1 MKKFLVLLLIS
12 ILAIFVFAG
21 CNAVVPG
28 EGEGEGEGEVE
39 GVTVEI
45 SDSVKINGIDYVK
58 GDNRDEKGVLIGNTI
73 TVTFPAP
80 VEGMVQ
86 ADISDCTTTS
96 AATKFLFPNED
107 KTVWTGTIYF
117 DCNSMFVDP
126 CSTECGECGDCVDL
140 PCCEAVITIISGAC
154 EVDEC
159 IVLPVI
165 VDCEPPEVD
174 LNVRFIDCGDPCDP
188 CDETAGVY
196 MEWTS
201 LMAGLPCDDPNDCCA
216 DDCSGIKSWTITI
229 GDSECAEPCD
239 IITGTGCPVEGMSD
253 CCFPYSTDD
262 DELACYTIEFEIE
275 DMVGNVEEAEWVVCL
290 DTDEVVSFDGDPV
303 DWDTEDLETEWID
316 VLISG
321 VCFN

>member
-165 VDCEPPEVD
+165 VDCEPPAIPTFV
-174 LNVRFIDCGDPCDP
+174 FDCQDCNPCPGDC
-188 CDETAGVY
+188 ETSDGVY
-196 MEWTS
+196 FTFTS
-201 LMAGLPCDDPNDCCA
+201 VGGDVCNPSDACK
-216 DDCSGIKSWTITI
+216 DDCSGV
-229 GDSECAEPCD
+229 GDWSFTVGDVCDPCVL
-239 IITGTGCPVEGMSD
+239 IEGTGCPIEGTTD
-253 CCFPYSTDD
+253 CGCLPWQTAAERTAAGDID
-262 DELACYTIEFEIE
+262 KTYTVTFEIS
-275 DMVGNVEEAEWVVCL
+275 DLVGNTATQDYTVVVDTDSVVTCMAVVEE
-290 DTDEVVSFDGDPV
+290 EV
-303 DWDTEDLETEWID
+303 
-316 VLISG
+316 
-321 VCFN
+321 